1 MKKRYP
7 NLPYFLFG
15 HSMGSFAARIYAAD
29 FGHELDGVIFCGT
42 GQIPGVAALLKD
54 AVEKTIDKI
63 GVRKSSLGTMQLLGK
78 LWSIPYK
85 NDNDPLAWLSV
96 DLENRERYRE
106 DPLCNFN
113 LKLSGLRD
121 LLKLQLGACA
131 PDWTIRMPLYLPVLL
146 ISGEKDPVGSNGKG
160 VIALADALEMAGIE
174 PTVILYPN
182 MRHEILN
189 ETEKEKVYFD
199 IKNWLMQVLNGEF
212 KIK

>member
-1 MKKRYP
+1 M
-7 NLPYFLFG
+7 
-15 HSMGSFAARIYAAD
+15 
-29 FGHELDGVIFCGT
+29 
-42 GQIPGVAALLKD
+42 
-54 AVEKTIDKI
+54 
-63 GVRKSSLGTMQLLGK
+63 
-78 LWSIPYK
+78 
-85 NDNDPLAWLSV
+85 
-96 DLENRERYRE
+96 
-106 DPLCNFN
+106 
-113 LKLSGLRD
+113 
-121 LLKLQLGACA
+121 
-131 PDWTIRMPLYLPVLL
+131 LL